1 MEFKGKTSHV
11 CPPRQKG
18 RFMNFV
24 IGPMSRGVNPVLQA
38 EAKQTIIIDLQK
50 VHDVQKAKVS
60 SRW

>member
-1 MEFKGKTSHV
+1 
-11 CPPRQKG
+11 
-18 RFMNFV
+18 MNFV
-24 IGPMSRGVNPVLQA
+24 IGPMSRGANLVLQA

>member
-1 MEFKGKTSHV
+1 
-11 CPPRQKG
+11 
-18 RFMNFV
+18 MNFV